1 MGKIVEKARE
11 WLWNTVQ
18 VVITLFLIGFVLLY
32 IADTEGFRTRVN
44 GFFVSCDRLMREIVK
59 DDMCR
64 RSEDCQL
71 TRDELVESRER
82 VEKYDRYCRKQN

>member
-1 MGKIVEKARE
+1 MGNIAEKARE

-44 GFFVSCDRLMREIVK
+44 GFFVSCDRLMREIVN